1 MMTDYKATPEQE
13 DAIARAW
20 AFQQQWAQRGDE
32 DSACFLEL
40 RSRIERLELGAGI
53 HDAVIKSFK
62 SPTLADLSP
71 AAQAI
76 WDAWESEW
84 SKDSLCHDQR
94 SIAAVLRAAADQVVP
109 PALEEEWRDRNQALP
124 LTKMVEIRLKL
135 LAIAAELEAL

>member
-53 HDAVIKSFK
+53 HDIVSKELKNSFLPDPKRSLIQRVHSCIVGEPECGHMQARAVIREVANWMREQEGDYSM
-62 SPTLADLSP
+62 
-71 AAQAI
+71 I
-76 WDAWESEW
+76 VW
-84 SKDSLCHDQR
+84 
-94 SIAAVLRAAADQVVP
+94 
-109 PALEEEWRDRNQALP
+109 LEQ
-124 LTKMVEIRLKL
+124 EIDDD
-135 LAIAAELEAL
+135 

>member
-53 HDAVIKSFK
+53 HDAVIKTLK
-62 SPTLADLSP
+62 SP
-71 AAQAI
+71 
-76 WDAWESEW
+76 
-84 SKDSLCHDQR
+84 SLKEQ
-94 SIAAVLRAAADQVVP
+94 
-109 PALEEEWRDRNQALP
+109 ALE
-124 LTKMVEIRLKL
+124 
-135 LAIAAELEAL
+135 LAKPAGTQGAYVTFGPEELELIRRALEQLDD